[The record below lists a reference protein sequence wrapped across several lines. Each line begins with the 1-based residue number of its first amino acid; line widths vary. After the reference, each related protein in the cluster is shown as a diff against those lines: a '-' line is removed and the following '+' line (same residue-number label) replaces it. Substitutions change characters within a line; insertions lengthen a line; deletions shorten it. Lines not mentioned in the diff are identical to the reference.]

1 MDSLKSVIGVAILI
15 IFLVIGFQLFDL
27 LKQNFRL
34 KSDLSDLNQQEDR
47 FAKENE
53 TLKADLE
60 YLANPA
66 NLIKELKSK
75 LNFKAPGEK
84 VIIIVPPKD
93 RN

>member
-1 MDSLKSVIGVAILI
+1 MKLVIGTAVLI
-15 IFLVIGFQLFDL
+15 ILLVVGFQLFNL
-27 LKQNFRL
+27 LKQNFHL
-34 KSDLSDLNQQEDR
+34 KSDLSDLNREAGS
-47 FAKENE
+47 FSKENE

-84 VIIIVPPKD
+84 MIIIVPPKTISD
-93 RN
+93 